1 MMETMEVLG
10 VDPQDEVES
19 ESKPSENPTP
29 TASNSGSK
37 VNLASR
43 NPIYPAIMPAP
54 QASVPGNHP
63 SAHPGPEI
71 PSSVHPHSPTTPQS
85 PGTPSSIERPQKKKK
100 ALTPEQRE
108 KLEEIQREQET
119 VRKERVAT
127 LSEKLLQKISVWLET
142 DRGQN
147 VTEAFKK
154 KMQVGTFSATSNSP
168 VRS

>member
-19 ESKPSENPTP
+19 ETKPSENPSP

-37 VNLASR
+37 VNVAGR

-54 QASVPGNHP
+54 QSPTADSNTASH
-63 SAHPGPEI
+63 AGPEM
-71 PSSVHPHSPTTPQS
+71 PSSGHAQSPTIGQT
-85 PGTPSSIERPQKKKK
+85 PGTTASIEKPQKKKK
-100 ALTPEQRE
+100 GLTPEQRA
-108 KLEEIQREQET
+108 KLEVIQQEQET

-127 LSEKLLQKISVWLET
+127 LSEKLLQKISVWIET

-154 KMQVGTFSATSNSP
+154 KMQVGALSATSNS
-168 VRS
+168 VV